1 MLRTLLAKDLT
12 RARRNPA
19 PWAISLF
26 IPFLIT
32 ALIGSIFGPRS
43 DSGQLGTIHVAL
55 VDEDNSGLGS
65 FLKRMLEGMRTSE
78 SEQDVPFELDL
89 EVLARDEAVRRT
101 TWGEFAGV
109 IVLPA
114 GFTDGFFDGDQQVAI
129 ELIKNPAQAIQPR
142 VIEETLGLLVTAL
155 QAIKDLGGEEL
166 GAIRDLIEDDD
177 EDFLTSLA
185 RAGMIAVRARDRL
198 EPVKAYLAA
207 PLIITDV
214 ETRTDTSAD
223 SKGPA
228 WSVFAFLLS
237 GMTAMFLLYLI
248 DHGMR
253 DIYREMRLHTLERF
267 KTIHEGL
274 AVFLAGKV
282 AFAVVLGSLA
292 ALILLGGG
300 ALIFQFTW
308 REPVRLAALVVA
320 YSFCG
325 AGLLGVMAAL
335 AGTERR
341 ADALAN
347 IMIATLAIAGGCM
360 FPIHMFPAWV
370 REWITPFMPT
380 GWFAEAARALQDT
393 GDTGPWLLSMAKC
406 LGFGLVAVFVASA
419 LLRRRIEKGVHA

>member
-1 MLRTLLAKDLT
+1 MLRTLLAKDLART
-12 RARRNPA
+12 RRNPA
-19 PWAISLF
+19 PWVISLF
-26 IPFLIT
+26 VPFLIT
-32 ALIGSIFGPRS
+32 ALIGSIFGPKPE
-43 DSGQLGTIHVAL
+43 GGALGTIHVAL
-55 VDEDNSGLGS
+55 VDEDDSGLGS

-89 EVLARDEAVRRT
+89 QIVDRAEAVRRT

-114 GFTDGFFDGDQQVAI
+114 GFTDSFFDGDQQVSI
-129 ELIKNPAQAIQPR
+129 ELIKNPAQGIQPR

-166 GAIRDLIEDDD
+166 GAIRDLIRSDD
-177 EDFLTSLA
+177 DFLTSLA

-198 EPVKAYLAA
+198 EPVKAYLAP
-207 PLIITDV
+207 PLIITDT
-214 ETRTDTSAD
+214 ETRADTSVGTK
-223 SKGPA
+223 SPA
-228 WSVFAFLLS
+228 WSVFAFLLC
-237 GMTAMFLLYLI
+237 GMVAMFTLYLI

-253 DIYREMRLHTLERF
+253 DIYREMRMHTLERF

-282 AFAVVLGSLA
+282 AFATVLGSLG

-308 REPVRLAALVVA
+308 REPLRLAALVVA

-325 AGLLGVMAAL
+325 AGLLGVLAAL
-335 AGTERR
+335 AGAERR

-347 IMIATLAIAGGCM
+347 IVITTMAIVGGCM
-360 FPIHMFPAWV
+360 FPIHMFPVWL
-370 REWITPFMPT
+370 REGITPLMPT
-380 GWFAEAARALQDT
+380 AWFAGAARAMQDA

-406 LGFGLVAVFVASA
+406 LAFGVIAVLAASA
-419 LLRRRIEKGVHA
+419 LFRRRIEKGLRA

>member
-1 MLRTLLAKDLT
+1 MLRTLLAKDLA

-19 PWAISLF
+19 PWVISLF

-32 ALIGSIFGPRS
+32 ALIGSIFGPKTNN
-43 DSGQLGTIHVAL
+43 GQLGTIHVAL

-78 SEQDVPFELDL
+78 SEQNVPFELDL
-89 EVLARDEAVRRT
+89 QVVERAEAVRRT

-114 GFTDGFFDGDQQVAI
+114 GFADGFFEGDHQVAI

-142 VIEETLGLLVTAL
+142 VIEETLGLLVAVL
-155 QAIKDLGGEEL
+155 NGVKDLGGEEL
-166 GAIRDLIEDDD
+166 GAIRDLIRDND

-198 EPVKAYLAA
+198 EPVKAYLAP
-207 PLIITDV
+207 PLIITDA
-214 ETRTDTSAD
+214 ETRAD
-223 SKGPA
+223 GAAGEKGPA

-237 GMTAMFLLYLI
+237 GMVAMFVLYLI

-253 DIYREMRLHTLERF
+253 DIYRELRMHTLERF

-274 AVFLAGKV
+274 MVFLAGKV
-282 AFAVVLGSLA
+282 AFAVVLGSLG

-308 REPVRLAALVVA
+308 REPLRLAALVVA

-325 AGLLGVMAAL
+325 AGLLGVLAAL
-335 AGTERR
+335 AGSERR

-347 IMIATLAIAGGCM
+347 IVITTMAIVGGCM
-360 FPIHMFPAWV
+360 FPIQMFPAWL
-370 REWITPFMPT
+370 RAGITPLMPT
-380 GWFAEAARALQDT
+380 AWFAEAARAMQDA
-393 GDTGPWLLSMAKC
+393 GDTGPWLMSMTKC
-406 LGFGLVAVFVASA
+406 LACGLLAVAVASA
-419 LLRRRIEKGVHA
+419 LFRRRIEKGVRA